1 METIPNKEGQDIEE
15 ELVASK
21 ESQEEEQAEV
31 LKEEVEEETK
41 EETEQEEESKEQ
53 VTKETVTKEEQKEE
67 TLKDKQLEEAE
78 AKAKEYLDRWQRLMA
93 EFDNYRKRS
102 EKEKSDSYD
111 YAVSNTVAE
120 LLPIIDNF
128 ERALNIESTDK
139 TLYTGVKMI
148 YKQIMDLLE
157 NLHVSQIEAVGMTF
171 DPKFHNAI
179 MHIDDEK
186 FGENMIAEEIQ
197 KGYLY
202 KEKVIRHSV
211 VKVAN

>member
-1 METIPNKEGQDIEE
+1 MDTTPNKEGQELEEEATHSKESPEEKQEE
-15 ELVASK
+15 ELK
-21 ESQEEEQAEV
+21 EEEIGQEDLTQETVA
-31 LKEEVEEETK
+31 KE
-41 EETEQEEESKEQ
+41 EQEEEASE
-53 VTKETVTKEEQKEE
+53 
-67 TLKDKQLEEAE
+67 DKKLEEAE

-102 EKEKSDSYD
+102 EKEKLDSYD

-139 TLYTGVKMI
+139 KLYTGVKMI

-157 NLHVSQIEAVGMTF
+157 KMHVTPIEAVGTTF
-171 DPKFHNAI
+171 DPNLHNAI
-179 MHIDDEK
+179 LHIDDEEL
-186 FGENMIAEEIQ
+186 GENIVAEEVQ